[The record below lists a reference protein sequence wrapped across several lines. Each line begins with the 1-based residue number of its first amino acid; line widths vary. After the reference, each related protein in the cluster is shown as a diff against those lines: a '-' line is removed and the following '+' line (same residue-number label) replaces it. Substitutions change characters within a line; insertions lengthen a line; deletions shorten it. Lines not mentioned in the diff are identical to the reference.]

1 MLELLLSWLIL
12 SFAVWVTAAVLP
24 GFHIK
29 SFGSAIV
36 VAAVFGVL
44 NLLIGWFFF
53 TVLTIATLGLA
64 YLFAFLT
71 RWLINAT
78 LLYFTAALIKDFK
91 VDGFGWALLGA
102 LVMSLVGTGTQWI
115 LISVLS

>member
-12 SFAVWVTAAVLP
+12 SFAVWVTAALLP

-29 SFGSAIV
+29 SFGSAIL

-44 NLLIGWFFF
+44 NVLLGWLFF

-64 YLFAFLT
+64 WLFAFLT
-71 RWLINAT
+71 RWLINAI
-78 LLYFTAALIKDFK
+78 LLYFTASLINNFK

-102 LVMSLVGTGTQWI
+102 LVMSLVGTGAQWVLLSI
-115 LISVLS
+115 LG